1 MMQVHATMPIAFQYR
16 YLIPSSRDA
25 QKVTSPRETSA
36 DSAAAARSEIPRAGG
51 GSTPTSALHQ
61 LRVRPVPFRIAKAV
75 LIRHHYLESMPGG
88 TQLALGA
95 FIGESLQGV
104 LTLGVGPPMVYRL
117 VDGAKPGDCATLSR
131 LWLSDALPRNS
142 ESRMLGVVLRAL
154 KRCTSL
160 RFLVSYADPAMGHRG
175 GIYQA
180 TGWFYTGLSE
190 ATNMIDLGDGVP
202 RHSRTV
208 GHAFGTHSIRHFEA
222 HDIPVR
228 TVQQE
233 PKHRYVHF
241 IDSSWRG
248 RLRVPVLPYPK
259 EDSRYESY

>member
-1 MMQVHATMPIAFQYR
+1 MTCHQEIRAGSVW
-16 YLIPSSRDA
+16 
-25 QKVTSPRETSA
+25 V
-36 DSAAAARSEIPRAGG
+36 ARPEDRWVGG
-51 GSTPTSALHQ
+51 GSTPTSALPQ
-61 LRVRPVPFRIAKAV
+61 LKVRPVPFRIAKAV
-75 LIRHHYLESMPGG
+75 LVRHHYLKSMPGG

-95 FIGESLQGV
+95 FVGARLQGV
-104 LTLGVGPPMVYRL
+104 LTLGVGPPMVFRL
-117 VDGAKPGDCATLSR
+117 VDGAEPGDCATLSR
-131 LWLSDALPRNS
+131 LWLSEALPRNS
-142 ESRMLGVVLRAL
+142 ESRVLGVVLRAL

-160 RFLVSYADPAMGHRG
+160 KFLVSYADPAMGHRG

-180 TGWFYTGLSE
+180 AGWLYTGLSQ
-190 ATNMIDLGDGVP
+190 ATTLIDLGDGVP

-233 PKHRYVHF
+233 PKHRYLRF
-241 IDSSWRG
+241 IDSSWRE

-259 EDSRYESY
+259 EAGRNESR